1 VIRRAL
7 TLAAATLLLVACGS
21 GDDGDGRFD
30 AAVDEVRAAVQAG
43 DRDAAFAHLD
53 TVGLLAM
60 EAHAEGE
67 LGEDEAAELSG
78 LLDQARL
85 LVAAEVPEP
94 TTTTEAPPPEPPTT
108 EPASAPA
115 PFVDDDDDDD
125 DDKKKNKD
133 NKKDKDDDD

>member
-1 VIRRAL
+1 VIRRAI
-7 TLAAATLLLVACGS
+7 TLVAATLLLVACGT
-21 GDDGDGRFD
+21 DDGDGRFD

-53 TVGLLAM
+53 AVGLMAA
-60 EAHAEGE
+60 EAHAEGDLGEGEVAE
-67 LGEDEAAELSG
+67 LGQ

-85 LVAAEVPEP
+85 LVSAEVPEP

-115 PFVDDDDDDD
+115 PFVDDDDDADD
-125 DDKKKNKD
+125 EKKEKG
-133 NKKDKDDDD
+133 NKKDKDDDDD